1 MKRLLT
7 TVALLLIATCGL
19 LLLATQ
25 YKTNAA
31 EGYVIERDA
40 EVAKDEPGPHN
51 GGGPSTSYVF
61 FDKVPNL
68 KFSFRKRVL
77 HPGAAIGYHLQET
90 DEVYYMLNG
99 TGPMKMNG
107 NEFPVKAGDA
117 ILTRAGSSHGLVQ
130 TGKGD
135 LTIVITFQK
144 K

>member
-1 MKRLLT
+1 MKRVLT
-7 TVALLLIATCGL
+7 TVALLVIAPCVL
-19 LLLATQ
+19 LLVATQ

-51 GGGPSTSYVF
+51 GGGPSTGYIF

-90 DEVYYMLNG
+90 DEVYYMING
-99 TGPMKMNG
+99 SGQMTING
-107 NEFPVKAGDA
+107 KAFPVKAGDA
-117 ILTRAGSSHGLVQ
+117 VLTRAGSSHGLVQ
-130 TGKGD
+130 TGKDD
-135 LTIVITFQK
+135 LAIVISYQK
-144 K
+144 